1 MVRYSGLSV
10 WIAGGFSNVEGF
22 EKKKNYMKSVD
33 EGFILDAINVFRKE
47 PVEKSDVVSE
57 ANS

>member
-1 MVRYSGLSV
+1 
-10 WIAGGFSNVEGF
+10 
-22 EKKKNYMKSVD
+22 MKSID